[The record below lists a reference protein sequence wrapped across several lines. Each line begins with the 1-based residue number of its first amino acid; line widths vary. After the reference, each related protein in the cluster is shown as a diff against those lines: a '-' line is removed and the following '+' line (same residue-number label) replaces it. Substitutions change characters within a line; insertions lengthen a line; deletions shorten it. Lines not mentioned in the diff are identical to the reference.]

1 MCVTRLQKCECMR
14 RICMDTICMCSVYAT
29 IARSVFVARHFG
41 TPQAAQRSSSSLSK
55 KQAVPSGQ
63 AIPVYFKCVLSA
75 CVCVW
80 TPPCKNVCTSLH
92 TYTKSMSSIGLPDLI
107 LTLRLLAWRQE
118 SLWGKLK
125 AMTTKWEDGESK
137 RQSHLAWPQLTAA
150 HLLDKLKKINKFW
163 RHLKLQLLSYKY
175 TEQFSFSNRMLFQ
188 RFTPRVLAAGVNRGC
203 GASLCV
209 AVCVFVTNKVPQGC
223 LGHLGIA
230 VRS

>member
-1 MCVTRLQKCECMR
+1 MRLSFLSMWVPEFAWLRLSMCDFTCVKRLQKCECMR
-14 RICMDTICMCSVYAT
+14 RICMDTICMCPLYAT
-29 IARSVFVARHFG
+29 IDQSVFVARHFG

-55 KQAVPSGQ
+55 KQAVPSAQ

-150 HLLDKLKKINKFW
+150 HLLDKLKKKKF
-163 RHLKLQLLSYKY
+163 
-175 TEQFSFSNRMLFQ
+175 
-188 RFTPRVLAAGVNRGC
+188 
-203 GASLCV
+203 
-209 AVCVFVTNKVPQGC
+209 
-223 LGHLGIA
+223 
-230 VRS
+230 

>member
-1 MCVTRLQKCECMR
+1 MWVYETCQP
-14 RICMDTICMCSVYAT
+14 ICMDTICMCSLYAT
-29 IARSVFVARHFG
+29 IAWSVFVARHFG

-75 CVCVW
+75 CVCAW
-80 TPPCKNVCTSLH
+80 TPPCKNVLTSLH

-118 SLWGKLK
+118 SLWSKLK

-150 HLLDKLKKINKFW
+150 HLLDKLKKKFW
-163 RHLKLQLLSYKY
+163 GHLKLQLLSYKY

-188 RFTPRVLAAGVNRGC
+188 RFTPKILAVGVNQGC